1 MFTKQIGEQKLM
13 KLITDKRITKITDAI
28 STIKALKI
36 VIFIIVSWLI
46 FGSITKIDPYPFLFS
61 STITNYSGFILTII
75 ILIATKTEEN
85 LQKTADKNN
94 KTKSDTSDSIEQI
107 NKILDKQNKLIL
119 QIAKKL
125 DIDV

>member
-1 MFTKQIGEQKLM
+1 M
-13 KLITDKRITKITDAI
+13 KFITDKRITKITDAI

-75 ILIATKTEEN
+75 ILIATKTEEK
-85 LQKTADKNN
+85 LQEASDKNN
-94 KTKSDTSDSIEQI
+94 KTKNNNEDSTEKI
-107 NKILDKQNKLIL
+107 NKTLEQQNELIIK
-119 QIAKKL
+119 IAKKL
-125 DIDV
+125 DIDI

>member
-1 MFTKQIGEQKLM
+1 M
-13 KLITDKRITKITDAI
+13 KLITDKTITKITDSI
-28 STIKALKI
+28 STITALKI
-36 VIFIIVSWLI
+36 VVIIIVSWLI

-75 ILIATKTEEN
+75 ILIATKTEEK
-85 LQKTADKNN
+85 LQETSDKNN
-94 KTKSDTSDSIEQI
+94 KPQKTGDQSIEQI
-107 NKILDKQNKLIL
+107 NKILDQQNKLIL

>member
-1 MFTKQIGEQKLM
+1 M
-13 KLITDKRITKITDAI
+13 KLLTDKKITKITDAI

-36 VIFIIVSWLI
+36 VIFVIVSWLI

-75 ILIATKTEEN
+75 ILIATKTEEK
-85 LQKTADKNN
+85 LQKASDKKNKPMDNN
-94 KTKSDTSDSIEQI
+94 DDRIEQI
-107 NKILDKQNKLIL
+107 NKILEQQNNLIL

-125 DIDV
+125 DIET

>member
-1 MFTKQIGEQKLM
+1 M

-75 ILIATKTEEN
+75 ILIATKTEEK
-85 LQKTADKNN
+85 LQESSDKNN
-94 KTKSDTSDSIEQI
+94 KTKKTDGDSLEQI
-107 NKILDKQNKLIL
+107 NKILEQQNKLIL

-125 DIDV
+125 DIDI

>member
-1 MFTKQIGEQKLM
+1 M

-75 ILIATKTEEN
+75 ILIATKTEEK
-85 LQKTADKNN
+85 LQKASDKNN
-94 KTKSDTSDSIEQI
+94 KTKKIEDDSIEQI
-107 NKILDKQNKLIL
+107 NKILEQQNKLIL
-119 QIAKKL
+119 QIIEKL

>member
-1 MFTKQIGEQKLM
+1 M

-75 ILIATKTEEN
+75 ILIATKTEEK
-85 LQKTADKNN
+85 LQEASDKNN
-94 KTKSDTSDSIEQI
+94 KTKKIEDDSIEQI
-107 NKILDKQNKLIL
+107 NKMLEQQNKLIL
-119 QIAKKL
+119 QIIEKL
-125 DIDV
+125 DINV

>member
-1 MFTKQIGEQKLM
+1 M
-13 KLITDKRITKITDAI
+13 KFITDKRITKITDAI

-75 ILIATKTEEN
+75 ILIATKTEEK
-85 LQKTADKNN
+85 LQKASDTKN
-94 KTKSDTSDSIEQI
+94 KTKGNNDENIEQI
-107 NKILDKQNKLIL
+107 NKKLEQQNNLIL

-125 DIDV
+125 DIEV

>member
-1 MFTKQIGEQKLM
+1 M
-13 KLITDKRITKITDAI
+13 KLLTDKKITKITDAI

-75 ILIATKTEEN
+75 ILIATKTEEK
-85 LQKTADKNN
+85 LQKASDKKSEAKGNN
-94 KTKSDTSDSIEQI
+94 DDSIEQI
-107 NKILDKQNKLIL
+107 NKILEQQNKLIL

-125 DIDV
+125 DVNTF

>member
-1 MFTKQIGEQKLM
+1 M

-75 ILIATKTEEN
+75 ILIATKTEEK
-85 LQKTADKNN
+85 LQEASDKNN
-94 KTKSDTSDSIEQI
+94 KTEGNNGDSIGQI
-107 NKILDKQNKLIL
+107 NKTLEQQNKLIL

-125 DIDV
+125 NINV

>member
-1 MFTKQIGEQKLM
+1 M

-46 FGSITKIDPYPFLFS
+46 FGSITKVDPYPFLFS

-75 ILIATKTEEN
+75 ILIATKTEEK
-85 LQKTADKNN
+85 LQVASDKNN
-94 KTKSDTSDSIEQI
+94 KTKYKNDDSIEQI
-107 NKILDKQNKLIL
+107 NKILEQQNKLIL

-125 DIDV
+125 DIDI

>member
-1 MFTKQIGEQKLM
+1 M

-36 VIFIIVSWLI
+36 VVSIIVLWLI
-46 FGSITKIDPYPFLFS
+46 IGSITKIDPYPFLFS

-75 ILIATKTEEN
+75 ILIATKTEEK
-85 LQKTADKNN
+85 LQEASGKNN
-94 KTKSDTSDSIEQI
+94 KPNKAEDGNIEHI
-107 NKILDKQNKLIL
+107 NKILEQQNKLIF

-125 DIDV
+125 EIEV

>member
-1 MFTKQIGEQKLM
+1 M
-13 KLITDKRITKITDAI
+13 KLITDKRITRITDAI

-36 VIFIIVSWLI
+36 VISVIVIWLI

-75 ILIATKTEEN
+75 ILIATKTEEK
-85 LQKTADKNN
+85 LQKASDKKN
-94 KTKSDTSDSIEQI
+94 KPEKIDNSSIEQI
-107 NKILDKQNKLIL
+107 NKILEQQNKLIL
-119 QIAKKL
+119 QIVKKL

>member
-1 MFTKQIGEQKLM
+1 M

-36 VIFIIVSWLI
+36 VITIIVLWLI
-46 FGSITKIDPYPFLFS
+46 FGSITRIDPYPFLFS

-75 ILIATKTEEN
+75 ILIATKTEEK
-85 LQKTADKNN
+85 LQKASDKNN
-94 KTKSDTSDSIEQI
+94 KTKENDYDTIGLI
-107 NKILDKQNKLIL
+107 NKTLEQQNKLII

>member
-1 MFTKQIGEQKLM
+1 M
-13 KLITDKRITKITDAI
+13 KWITDKTITKITDAI

-36 VIFIIVSWLI
+36 VVLIIVSWLI

-75 ILIATKTEEN
+75 ILIATKTEED
-85 LQKTADKNN
+85 LQKASDKNN
-94 KTKSDTSDSIEQI
+94 KIKGNVDDNSDHI
-107 NKILDKQNKLIL
+107 NKILEQQNKLIL

>member
-1 MFTKQIGEQKLM
+1 M
-13 KLITDKRITKITDAI
+13 KLLTDKRIIKITDAI

-36 VIFIIVSWLI
+36 VISIIVFWLI

-75 ILIATKTEEN
+75 ILIATKTEEK
-85 LQKTADKNN
+85 LEKASDKNN
-94 KTKSDTSDSIEQI
+94 TAKPVADDSAEKI
-107 NKILDKQNKLIL
+107 NKTLEQQNKLIL

>member
-1 MFTKQIGEQKLM
+1 M

-61 STITNYSGFILTII
+61 STITNYSGLILTII

-85 LQKTADKNN
+85 LQKLSDNGSKPKNSN
-94 KTKSDTSDSIEQI
+94 EDSIEQI
-107 NKILDKQNKLIL
+107 NKILEQQNKLIH
-119 QIAKKL
+119 QIAEN
-125 DIDV
+125 

>member
-1 MFTKQIGEQKLM
+1 M
-13 KLITDKRITKITDAI
+13 KFITDKKITKITDAI

-75 ILIATKTEEN
+75 ILIATKTEEKLEKATN
-85 LQKTADKNN
+85 KNT
-94 KTKSDTSDSIEQI
+94 KTKGNNDESIEQI
-107 NKILDKQNKLIL
+107 NKTLEQQNNLIL

-125 DIDV
+125 DINV

>member
-1 MFTKQIGEQKLM
+1 M
-13 KLITDKRITKITDAI
+13 KLITDKKITKITDAI

-36 VIFIIVSWLI
+36 VISVIVIWLI

-75 ILIATKTEEN
+75 ILIATKTEEK
-85 LQKTADKNN
+85 LQKESGKNT
-94 KTKSDTSDSIEQI
+94 KTKDSEDDRVEQI
-107 NKILDKQNKLIL
+107 NKTLEQQNELIL
-119 QIAKKL
+119 KIAKKL

>member
-1 MFTKQIGEQKLM
+1 M
-13 KLITDKRITKITDAI
+13 KFITDKKITKITDAI

-85 LQKTADKNN
+85 LEKASNKNN
-94 KTKSDTSDSIEQI
+94 KSKGNNDESIEQI
-107 NKILDKQNKLIL
+107 NKTLEQQNKLIL

-125 DIDV
+125 DIKI

>member
-1 MFTKQIGEQKLM
+1 M
-13 KLITDKRITKITDAI
+13 KIITDKRITKITDAI

-85 LQKTADKNN
+85 LQKASDKNN
-94 KTKSDTSDSIEQI
+94 KTKKSQTNNMEQI
-107 NKILDKQNKLIL
+107 NKTLEKQNKLIL
-119 QIAKKL
+119 EIAKKL
-125 DIDV
+125 DINI

>member
-1 MFTKQIGEQKLM
+1 M
-13 KLITDKRITKITDAI
+13 KWITDKTITKITDAI

-36 VIFIIVSWLI
+36 VIVLIVSWLI
-46 FGSITKIDPYPFLFS
+46 FGSFTKIDPYPFLFS

-75 ILIATKTEEN
+75 ILIATKTEED
-85 LQKTADKNN
+85 LQKASDKNN
-94 KTKSDTSDSIEQI
+94 KTKENVDDNSDHI
-107 NKILDKQNKLIL
+107 NKILEQQNKLIL

>member
-1 MFTKQIGEQKLM
+1 M
-13 KLITDKRITKITDAI
+13 KLITDKMITKITDAI

-36 VIFIIVSWLI
+36 VVFIIVSWLI

-75 ILIATKTEEN
+75 ILIATKTEEK
-85 LQKTADKNN
+85 LQEASDKNN
-94 KTKSDTSDSIEQI
+94 KDKGSNDGSIEQI
-107 NKILDKQNKLIL
+107 NKILEQQNKLIL

-125 DIDV
+125 DINV

>member
-1 MFTKQIGEQKLM
+1 M
-13 KLITDKRITKITDAI
+13 KILTDKKITKITDAI

-36 VIFIIVSWLI
+36 VIAIIVSWLI

-75 ILIATKTEEN
+75 ILIATKTEEKLEKAEKPN
-85 LQKTADKNN
+85 KGNN
-94 KTKSDTSDSIEQI
+94 DDSIEQI
-107 NKILDKQNKLIL
+107 NKTLEQQNKLIL

-125 DIDV
+125 DIEV

>member
-1 MFTKQIGEQKLM
+1 M

-36 VIFIIVSWLI
+36 VISIIVLWLI

-75 ILIATKTEEN
+75 ILIATKTEEK
-85 LQKTADKNN
+85 LQKASDKNN
-94 KTKSDTSDSIEQI
+94 KTKNKNDENIEQI
-107 NKILDKQNKLIL
+107 NKTLEEQSKLIL
-119 QIAKKL
+119 QIAEKL
-125 DIDV
+125 DVDV